1 MRPESTQALD
11 DFLSHA
17 ETISDDLMDEAVEM
31 LGEMPFI
38 LPILRERPEYFALS
52 TISDLVAARPGSL
65 DAKTAELIAIAAA
78 AGAGAEACL
87 KLHMKTALKEGA
99 SRDEI
104 YDTILLASLIGRTKV
119 MAPAFRVFADVVP
132 PSAGD

>member
-1 MRPESTQALD
+1 MRAESTQALN

-31 LGEMPFI
+31 LGELPFI

-52 TISDLVAARPGSL
+52 TISDVMAGRPGSL
-65 DAKTAELIAIAAA
+65 DAKTAELITIAAA

-104 YDTILLASLIGRTKV
+104 YDTILIASLIGRTKV
-119 MAPAFRVFADVVP
+119 MAPAFRIFADVVP
-132 PSAGD
+132 PSAGE